1 MFGHYKDKRNPFR
14 FMYRDE
20 TRSLK
25 QAISEISAMCNW
37 HWVEQ
42 LASLS
47 ELPAECRDAVR
58 ANGYHIYL
66 EDYSWQA
73 FETLAQESGPGRA
86 TRYRN
91 GVLKLNPIDASQDG
105 LVAFQEIVQR
115 ATQMAEDGRITIVKI
130 RTAVSRSG
138 PLVNSITIAPFQ
150 DRRVGRL
157 AKIASRGR

>member
-1 MFGHYKDKRNPFR
+1 MFGHYRDKRNPFR

-47 ELPAECRDAVR
+47 ELPPESRDAVR
-58 ANGYHIYL
+58 ANGYHIYD
-66 EDYSWQA
+66 EDCSWQT
-73 FETLAQESGPGRA
+73 FEALTQVSGPGRM

-105 LVAFQEIVQR
+105 LIAFQEIVRR
-115 ATQMAEDGRITIVKI
+115 ATQMAEDRRITII
-130 RTAVSRSG
+130 NMRTAVSHSG

-150 DRRVGRL
+150 DRRIGRL
-157 AKIASRGR
+157 VKVASRGR